1 MASSSG
7 ITTSGSLQNTDLY
20 QEHLQQ
26 LMDQRKSK
34 RKISNRE
41 SARRSRVRKQ
51 KHLDDL
57 MVQLAQHRKSNNQLV
72 TIINVTTQHLL
83 NVEAENSILRAQ
95 MAELDSRLESL
106 NEIIGFLD
114 VENEGFTIDEDFS
127 YNVVNDSADLFMLN
141 VNSSMSYMF
150 PNQLPIMASADMLQ
164 Y

>member
-7 ITTSGSLQNTDLY
+7 ITTSASLQSKDLY
-20 QEHLQQ
+20 DEPLQQ
-26 LMDQRKSK
+26 LLDQRKIK

-57 MVQLAQHRKSNNQLV
+57 MAQLTQLRKANSQLL
-72 TIINVTTQHLL
+72 TILNVTTQHFL
-83 NVEAENSILRAQ
+83 NVEAENSVLRAQ

-114 VENEGFTIDEDFS
+114 IENEGFAIDEEFC
-127 YNVVNDSADLFMLN
+127 YNAVNGSADSFMLN

-150 PNQLPIMASADMLQ
+150 SNQLPIMASADMLQ

>member
-7 ITTSGSLQNTDLY
+7 ITTSASLHSTDLY

-26 LMDQRKSK
+26 LLDQRKSK

-57 MVQLAQHRKSNNQLV
+57 MAQLTQLRKANNQLV
-72 TIINVTTQHLL
+72 TIMNVTTQHWL

-95 MAELDSRLESL
+95 IAELNSRLESL

-114 VENEGFTIDEDFS
+114 IENEGFAIDEES
-127 YNVVNDSADLFMLN
+127 CYNAVNDSADLFMLN

-150 PNQLPIMASADMLQ
+150 TNQLPIMSSADMLQ

>member
-7 ITTSGSLQNTDLY
+7 VTTSASLQSTDLY
-20 QEHLQQ
+20 QQHLQQ
-26 LMDQRKSK
+26 LLDERKSK

-57 MVQLAQHRKSNNQLV
+57 MAQLAHLRKANNQLV
-72 TIINVTTQHLL
+72 TIMNVTTQHLL
-83 NVEAENSILRAQ
+83 NVEADNSVLRAQ

-114 VENEGFTIDEDFS
+114 IENESFSIDEDFC
-127 YNVVNDSADLFMLN
+127 YNAINDSADFFMLN
-141 VNSSMSYMF
+141 VNSSMSYVYS
-150 PNQLPIMASADMLQ
+150 NQLPFMASADMLQ

>member
-1 MASSSG
+1 
-7 ITTSGSLQNTDLY
+7 
-20 QEHLQQ
+20 
-26 LMDQRKSK
+26 MDQRKSK

-114 VENEGFTIDEDFS
+114 VENEGFAIDEDFS